1 MGIKKVIAA
10 INKKQSIFKTL
21 FILIIVFI
29 FVRVDA
35 SNEMFIG
42 TNYPGSDGNGGNG
55 DQVFIT
61 ESNRRNNC
69 NQILDHYGI
78 DINIR
83 SSAGWKRVVKNKNT
97 HLYITKNSNH
107 RKYLYELEQCLL
119 YSNQIRIGQNR
130 GDQQ

>member
-1 MGIKKVIAA
+1 MGIKKVIAS

-42 TNYPGSDGNGGNG
+42 TNYPGSDGS
-55 DQVFIT
+55 DELFIS
-61 ESNRRNNC
+61 ESNRRKNC

-107 RKYLYELEQCLL
+107 QKYLYELEQCLL